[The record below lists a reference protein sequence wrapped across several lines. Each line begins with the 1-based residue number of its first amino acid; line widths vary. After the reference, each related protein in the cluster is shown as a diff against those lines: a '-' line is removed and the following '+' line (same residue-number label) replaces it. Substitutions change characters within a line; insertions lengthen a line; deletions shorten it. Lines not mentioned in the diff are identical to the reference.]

1 MSWNPTGL
9 WESVVLSFLVSIL
22 SGLALVMLIW
32 VFKLPVKW
40 KQRREAVKE
49 VRTCFR
55 DWQTTIE
62 ELAHDEPTQFRRH
75 ETKLCQMKGMLTAS
89 GSYLPKRQMAKVS
102 ELICDHEE
110 LIEWRLNWVSSEFGA
125 PLPQHKKHLALVPD
139 DFKAF
144 FSQANSIQWLK
155 LGKAKPRK

>member
-9 WESVVLSFLVSIL
+9 WESIVLSFLVSIL

-40 KQRREAVKE
+40 KRCREAVKE

-75 ETKLCQMKGMLTAS
+75 ETKLRQMKGMLTAS
-89 GSYLPKRQMAKVS
+89 VSYLPKKQMDKVS
-102 ELICDHEE
+102 EQVICDQEE
-110 LIEWRLNWVSSEFGA
+110 LIEWSSTGCRLS
-125 PLPQHKKHLALVPD
+125 LVRRCR
-139 DFKAF
+139 
-144 FSQANSIQWLK
+144 NTRNTWL
-155 LGKAKPRK
+155 